1 TEITVQSNTQASG
14 GTISPAATL
23 QQVIEVVVEDSVG
36 PVATISP
43 DAIIVSESPNASIT
57 VESNTQASGGS
68 ISPAAQI
75 DGEQIAAIVVQSNT
89 QAFGGSIAPDATL
102 AGPAAVSITVSGNT
116 QASGGSIGPN
126 VIIVELG
133 GGQSVVASE
142 ASFQAPDDDRT
153 IKWRDIDSNEFME
166 WPAPVGPGETQ
177 ARYSDLSALLENGA
191 QLTAATANFIS
202 STIISDGVLPQNEDS
217 ATEAVT
223 LSSLQFD
230 TEGRLRLFVTGT
242 VDERAYQV
250 RMTAT
255 ADSGEVWERYVRMI
269 GRDRGRL

>member
-43 DAIIVSESPNASIT
+43 DAIIVGESPNASIT

-75 DGEQIAAIVVQSNT
+75 AGEQITGIAVEGNT
-89 QAFGGSIAPDATL
+89 QAVGGSIAPAATL
-102 AGPAAVSITVSGNT
+102 AGPAAVGITVSSNT

-133 GGQSVVASE
+133 GGEAVVGSQAT
-142 ASFQAPDDDRT
+142 FDAPDDERT
-153 IKWRDIDSNEFME
+153 VYWSPGDDHISELE
-166 WPAPVGPGETQ
+166 WEAPVGPGEVQ
-177 ARYSDLSALLENGA
+177 ARYIDLTDVMQAGDALVG
-191 QLTAATANFIS
+191 ATAQFVT
-202 STIISDGVLPQNEDS
+202 STVASTGGD
-217 ATEAVT
+217 ATAT
-223 LSSLQFD
+223 PDLQSLQFD
-230 TEGRLRLFVTGT
+230 PAGRLRLYVTGT
-242 VDERAYQV
+242 LDDRAYQI
-250 RMTAT
+250 RLQAT
-255 ADSGEVWERYVRMI
+255 GNALTHERYVRLL
-269 GRDRGRL
+269 GNDRGRP